1 MKLIAWG
8 TTLKKDYL
16 VHLNGSICKQILQNT
31 TISLNKSDIIHSM
44 HYSYN
49 QSHIPTNAPNGIKTY
64 VWFIILLY
72 PFVGIYIIDYFEHIL
87 HT

>member
-1 MKLIAWG
+1 MFG
-8 TTLKKDYL
+8 VPVSVRTTVLFTQTQMMCYNDD
-16 VHLNGSICKQILQNT
+16 IFE
-31 TISLNKSDIIHSM
+31 IIHSM

-87 HT
+87 RT